1 MEYNIRGQH
10 IQVTDAMRD
19 YVEKKLNRLEKYF
32 EAPITSETTVT
43 MSVTKGKHAVE
54 VTIPLSSAMLRA
66 EEKSEDMYAS
76 IDLVVD
82 KLDRQI
88 RKHKTKINSKL
99 RKESGIR
106 TLFKDDTAPSVRVL
120 DEEEDYELVRTK
132 RFLLKPMD
140 VEEAILQM
148 NMVGHSFFMFANSD
162 TKEVNVVYKRSDGRY
177 GLLESD

>member
-1 MEYNIRGQH
+1 MKYNIRGQH
-10 IQVTDAMRD
+10 ILVTDALRE
-19 YVEKKLNRLEKYF
+19 YVEKKLSRLEKYF
-32 EAPITSETTVT
+32 EEPITSETNVT
-43 MSVTKGKHAVE
+43 MSVTKGKHVIE
-54 VTIPLSSAMLRA
+54 VMIPLSNAMLRA

-82 KLDRQI
+82 KLERQI
-88 RKHKTKINSKL
+88 RKHKTKINSRY

-106 TLFKDDTAPSVRVL
+106 TMFKDDGAAVRVL
-120 DEEEDYELVRTK
+120 EEEDDYELVRTK

-148 NMVGHSFFMFANSD
+148 NMVGHSFFMFANAT

-177 GLLESD
+177 GLIEAD